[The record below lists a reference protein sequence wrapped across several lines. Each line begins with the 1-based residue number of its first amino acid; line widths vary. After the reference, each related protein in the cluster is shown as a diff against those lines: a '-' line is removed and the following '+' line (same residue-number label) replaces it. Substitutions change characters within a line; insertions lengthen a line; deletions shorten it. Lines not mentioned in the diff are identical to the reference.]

1 MDWLEEVIQYLTDQ
15 KLQVTTAESCTAGL
29 VVSELVSVPGSG
41 QAIDCGLAVYSP
53 EAKNR
58 YLHVP
63 YEAMSR
69 DGLTSE
75 ATSKAMA
82 LGALNNS
89 AGNLALA
96 NTGIAGPKPGD
107 DGTPVGTV
115 CFAWAFRH
123 EGRVY
128 VISETQRLSGE
139 RNEVRLS
146 AAHESLSRIPDL
158 HRQVCNGDISPL

>member
-1 MDWLEEVIQYLTDQ
+1 MDWLEDVIHYLTAQ
-15 KLQVTTAESCTAGL
+15 GLQITTAESCTAGL

-58 YLHVP
+58 YLGVP

-75 ATSKAMA
+75 ATSRAMA

-89 AGNLALA
+89 AANLAIA

-115 CFAWAFRH
+115 CLAWAFRH

-128 VISETQRLSGE
+128 VTSETQRLAGK
-139 RNEVRLS
+139 RNEVRLT
-146 AAHESLSRIPDL
+146 AAHQSLSRIPDL
-158 HRQVCNGDISPL
+158 HRRVCDGTISPL